1 VLAQVTALQPVHFN
15 WRTTEF
21 PERHWGDARA
31 YGLIAQEVE
40 AVLPELVVTND
51 DGYKAVDYSKL
62 PLLTIQAVKE
72 LKERVAEL
80 ERLIEEM
87 RATSQRR

>member
-1 VLAQVTALQPVHFN
+1 
-15 WRTTEF
+15 
-21 PERHWGDARA
+21 
-31 YGLIAQEVE
+31 
-40 AVLPELVVTND
+40 
-51 DGYKAVDYSKL
+51 VDYTKL

-72 LKERVAEL
+72 LKQRVAEL